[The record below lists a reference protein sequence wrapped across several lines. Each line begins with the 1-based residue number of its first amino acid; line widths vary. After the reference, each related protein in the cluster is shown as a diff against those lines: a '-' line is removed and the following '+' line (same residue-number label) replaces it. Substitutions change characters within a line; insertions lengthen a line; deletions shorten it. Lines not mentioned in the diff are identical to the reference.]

1 MKKFSLCIGY
11 IVCSM
16 YNPYICQCAAEIGVD
31 QTACHFGCL
40 HCDTR
45 THKRCQI
52 NIATIFVFEW
62 RSSAVECQ
70 ATRVP
75 ENRRRWEIRKIR
87 MNHRDLGTPKASA
100 SQCETERKLGPSI
113 INSIKQICYF

>member
-11 IVCSM
+11 IVCSV

-87 MNHRDLGTPKASA
+87 MIHQRSRNTKGLSLTMRNGTKTWPVYYK
-100 SQCETERKLGPSI
+100 
-113 INSIKQICYF
+113 